1 MATIKKANF
10 NKEDAEILINKKEL
24 IPQCSIRFL
33 NTLSI
38 VFFVLGAISIAADFS
53 NELKEIIAYEGNNL
67 LVGFLS
73 FGMGFL
79 IRSEKKVSLVK
90 TFREK

>member
-10 NKEDAEILINKKEL
+10 NKENAEVLINEKEL
-24 IPQCSIRFL
+24 MPQLGIPFL
-33 NTLSI
+33 NVLSVI
-38 VFFVLGAISIAADFS
+38 CFVLGAISIAADFS

-73 FGMGFL
+73 FGIGFL

-90 TFREK
+90 TFRDK